1 MGKGSDEALVD
12 PAAVKHYETQL
23 MRLAA
28 TFAAT
33 TDFALLLGGALK
45 REEMVSGRL
54 ADALSSLFL
63 GYATLWYCAHPA
75 RAQTGGLGTLM
86 HYSMKGLLNEA
97 QLALDGVARNFPIAP
112 VRPAMALVAA
122 RALGASYGIP
132 EDRLV
137 QAAASTITH
146 DTGVWRLMQTDVH
159 FPKDAAARITML
171 RDWMPRAVEADA
183 LSRAIKRE
191 KRQPTKEEAAF
202 LASVEAA
209 RDSIVQVD
217 AFDELGAAARDK
229 AHVRPALLPYT
240 PDVHADT
247 IVKQRAAAAAN

>member
-1 MGKGSDEALVD
+1 MVD
-12 PAAVKHYETQL
+12 SAAVAHYEAQL

-33 TDFALLLGGALK
+33 TDFSLLLGGALK

-54 ADALSSLFL
+54 ADALSALFL

-75 RAQTGGLGTLM
+75 RASTGGLGSLM
-86 HYSMKGLLNEA
+86 HYSMRGLLHEA
-97 QLALDGVARNFPIAP
+97 QAALDGVATNFPIAP

-122 RALGASYGIP
+122 RALGASYAMP
-132 EDRLV
+132 DDKLV
-137 QAAASTITH
+137 QAAASAITH
-146 DTGVWRLMQTDVH
+146 DTGVWRLLQEDVH
-159 FPKDAAARITML
+159 FPSHADARMTLL

-183 LSRAIKRE
+183 LARAIKRE
-191 KRQPTKEEAAF
+191 KRQPTTEEAAF

-209 RDSIVQVD
+209 RDAIVQVD
-217 AFDELGAAARDK
+217 AFDEIGAAAADK
-229 AHVRPALLPYT
+229 AHVRPALLPYK
-240 PDVHADT
+240 PDVHAEA